1 MAEYMNILPPMASL
15 VVEAAL
21 EPGGFG
27 FLLWVDRDVV
37 ALNVLL
43 CAAHK
48 QRAAPASVQRRL

>member
-1 MAEYMNILPPMASL
+1 MASL

-27 FLLWVDRDVV
+27 FLFWVVDRDVV

-43 CAAHK
+43 CGAHY
-48 QRAAPASVQRRL
+48 